1 MSRYNPLDWMRQLRA
16 RIDRIEKDLGTLRN
30 EVHLRADRIEHLISL
45 VHSASSAA
53 SVRARL
59 PTAPYKVLLLVHHV
73 GAWSGM
79 RAMVRAMNEAPDF
92 TAIVASIP
100 HRFPGE
106 SYDGG
111 EQEVHDAL
119 SREGVEHLRL
129 GFADSLRALPII
141 RAIDPDL
148 ILRQSQ
154 WDNDIPDAFRTHALS
169 FARQGLVPYETMNLI
184 VNPPVADRRNTA
196 VDEELHNAAW
206 IVFATNQM
214 MFDLAASEGSRL
226 GANVEVVGHA
236 KRQEL
241 LDAAPVWPISGP
253 HRRLRLLWAAHH
265 SIGND
270 WAAFGT
276 FPEIFNPMFEWATNN
291 PDVEVVFLPHP
302 ELPPS
307 FSAAHSPVR
316 PEAYRDFLSS
326 WSSLE
331 NAAVSESPDY
341 LGLIAGSDV
350 ILTDGL
356 SMLIE
361 PQILQKPVVF
371 LERQGHAPFNRI
383 GEQAVTGTRRVG
395 DVHEALKV
403 AVALG
408 RNRDRSLKQAQLT
421 NTDLLF
427 PAGDVGQDALEV
439 LRRRFRAE
447 LHL

>member
-16 RIDRIEKDLGTLRN
+16 RLDKIEKELGTLRN
-30 EVHLRADRIEHLISL
+30 DVHSRTDRIEHLVSL

-59 PTAPYKVLLLVHHV
+59 PTAPYKVLFLVHHV

-79 RAMVRAMNEAPDF
+79 RAIVRAMNEAPDF

-100 HRFPGE
+100 HRYPGE
-106 SYDGG
+106 SHDGG

-196 VDEELHNAAW
+196 VDEELNNAAW
-206 IVFATNQM
+206 IVFATNRM
-214 MFDLAASEGSRL
+214 MLDMAAAEGSRR

-241 LDAAPVWPISGP
+241 LDAEPVWPVSES

-265 SIGND
+265 SIRKD

-276 FPEIFNPMFEWATNN
+276 FPETFVEMLEWTTGN

-302 ELPPS
+302 ELAPS
-307 FSAAHSPVR
+307 FSAAQSPLT
-316 PEAYRDFLSS
+316 PEVYRSFLSS
-326 WSSLE
+326 WNSLE
-331 NAAVSESPDY
+331 NAAVYEGSNY
-341 LGLIAGSDV
+341 MGLIAGSDV
-350 ILTDGL
+350 IVTDGL

-361 PQILQKPVVF
+361 PQVLQKPVVF

-383 GEQAVTGTRRVG
+383 GEQAVSGTRRVT

-408 RNRDRSLKQAQLT
+408 MARDESLENAQAL
-421 NTDLLF
+421 NSDLLF
-427 PAGDVGQDALEV
+427 PAGDVGQNALEA

-447 LHL
+447 LHM